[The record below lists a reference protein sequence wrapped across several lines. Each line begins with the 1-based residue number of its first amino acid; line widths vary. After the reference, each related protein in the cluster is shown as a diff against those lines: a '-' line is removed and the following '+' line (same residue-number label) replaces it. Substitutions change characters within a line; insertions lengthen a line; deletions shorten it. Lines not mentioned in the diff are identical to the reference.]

1 MDRERRRLRDVR
13 NHTRDLTRRTELA
26 TTALAGHL
34 APLTPKAGPH
44 LWLPLGELDAER
56 VAGQAL
62 RAGVKVT
69 PPRAPFVDGVP
80 VDGLRICLGA
90 TADLRTL
97 AQGLAVVRAALAP
110 GPAPSEN
117 VV

>member
-1 MDRERRRLRDVR
+1 M
-13 NHTRDLTRRTELA
+13 
-26 TTALAGHL
+26 
-34 APLTPKAGPH
+34 
-44 LWLPLGELDAER
+44 GELEAER

-69 PPRAPFVDGVP
+69 PPRAPFVEGIA

-90 TADLRTL
+90 AADLGALER
-97 AQGLAVVRAALAP
+97 GLAVVRAAMAP
-110 GPAPSEN
+110 GPPPSEN